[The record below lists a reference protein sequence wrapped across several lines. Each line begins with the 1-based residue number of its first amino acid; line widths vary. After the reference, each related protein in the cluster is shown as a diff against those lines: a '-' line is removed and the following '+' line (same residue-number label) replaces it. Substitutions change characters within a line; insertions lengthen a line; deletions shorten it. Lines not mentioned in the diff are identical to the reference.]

1 MSLTV
6 AIVGRP
12 NVGKSTLFNRLIRK
26 RLAIVDDTPGV
37 TRDRRY
43 GEAQLGGLSFTVI
56 DTAGLEDAAEDS
68 LEGRMRQQTEAAIAE
83 ADVTLLVFDARAGVT
98 PMDEHFAR
106 LIRKSKRPVI
116 IIANKAE
123 GHAGSSAA
131 QEGFALGF
139 GTPLPLS
146 AEHGEGLGDLYDA
159 LEPFALKVGNKSS
172 PYIDAE
178 LEQVAPLDLEEDEA
192 DADTELSV
200 DAQTEE
206 AAPKHLQLAIVGR
219 PNVGKSTLVNALLG
233 EDRLLT
239 GPEAGIT
246 RDSIAINWSW
256 QGQAIRLIDTAGL
269 RRHSRVTEKLER
281 LSGADTRRAIQYAH
295 VVILVLDAN
304 DMLEKQDL
312 TIARQIVE
320 EGRALIIAANKWD
333 SVEDKNAAIKKL
345 HERIDW
351 SLPQIKGVPVVTISA
366 MTERG
371 LDKLMKAAL
380 DIYVTWN
387 RRVTTAKLNR
397 WLSEVTAMHPP
408 PLVAG
413 RRIKIRYVTQIKTR
427 PPTFALFASKAD
439 ELPDSYHRYLV
450 KSLREV
456 FDIPGTPIRLILRRT
471 DNPFDTERD

>member
-43 GEAQLGGLSFTVI
+43 GEAHLGDLTFTVI
-56 DTAGLEDAAEDS
+56 DTAGLEEGIDDS
-68 LEGRMRQQTEAAIAE
+68 LEGRMRQQTHAAIAA
-83 ADVTLLVFDARAGVT
+83 ADVTLMVFDARAGIT

-106 LIRKSKRPVI
+106 IVRKAKRPVI
-116 IIANKAE
+116 LIANKAE
-123 GHAGSSAA
+123 GRAGLDAA
-131 QEGFALGF
+131 REGFSLGL

-159 LEPFALKVGNKSS
+159 LEPFALKKAGEASAAQL
-172 PYIDAE
+172 DA
-178 LEQVAPLDLEEDEA
+178 DLEEVTSLDLDE
-192 DADTELSV
+192 DAG
-200 DAQTEE
+200 EE
-206 AAPKHLQLAIVGR
+206 DVVEAPPAPKHLQLAIVGR
-219 PNVGKSTLVNALLG
+219 PNVGKSTMVNALLG

-246 RDSIAINWSW
+246 RDSIAIDWSW

-295 VVILVLDAN
+295 VVVLVLDAN

-320 EGRALIIAANKWD
+320 EGRALIIVANKWD
-333 SVEDKNAAIKKL
+333 AVEDKNAAIKKL
-345 HERIDW
+345 NDRIDW
-351 SLPQIKGVPVVTISA
+351 SLPQIKGVPILTVSA

-371 LDKLMKAAL
+371 LDKMMKAVL
-380 DIYVTWN
+380 DIYETWN
-387 RRVTTAKLNR
+387 RRVSTAKLNR

-413 RRIKIRYVTQIKTR
+413 RRIKIRYITQIKTR

-439 ELPDSYHRYLV
+439 DLPDSYHRYLV
-450 KSLREV
+450 KSLRDV
-456 FDIPGTPIRLILRRT
+456 FDLPGTPIRIVMRRT
-471 DNPFDTERD
+471 DNPYDSERD

>member
-43 GEAQLGGLSFTVI
+43 GEAHLGDLSFTVI
-56 DTAGLEDAAEDS
+56 DTAGLEDAVDDS

-83 ADVTLLVFDARAGVT
+83 ADVTLLVFDARAGIT
-98 PMDEHFAR
+98 PLDEHFGR
-106 LIRKSKRPVI
+106 IIRKSRKPVI
-116 IIANKAE
+116 LIANKAE
-123 GHAGSSAA
+123 GRAGGESA
-131 QEGFALGF
+131 QEGFRLGL
-139 GTPLPLS
+139 GTPLPIS
-146 AEHGEGLGDLYDA
+146 AEHGEGLGELYDA
-159 LEPFALKVGNKSS
+159 LEPFALKKAGEKSGAHL
-172 PYIDAE
+172 DAD
-178 LEQVAPLDLEEDEA
+178 LEEVAPLDLEEDSGEDDLVEA
-192 DADTELSV
+192 PP
-200 DAQTEE
+200 
-206 AAPKHLQLAIVGR
+206 APKHLQMAIVGR

-246 RDSIAINWSW
+246 RDSIAIDWSW
-256 QGQAIRLIDTAGL
+256 KGQAIRLIDTAGL

-295 VVILVLDAN
+295 VVVLVLDGN

-312 TIARQIVE
+312 TIARQVVE

-333 SVEDKNAAIKKL
+333 AVEDKNAAIKKL

-351 SLPQIKGVPVVTISA
+351 SLPQAKGIPVITMSA

-371 LDKLMKAAL
+371 LDKLMQAVL
-380 DIYVTWN
+380 DIYETWN
-387 RRVTTAKLNR
+387 KRVSTAKLNR
-397 WLSEVTAMHPP
+397 WLAEVTAQHPP
-408 PLVAG
+408 PLVSG
-413 RRIKIRYVTQIKTR
+413 RRIKIRYMTQIKTR
-427 PPTFALFASKAD
+427 PPTFAIFASKAD
-439 ELPDSYHRYLV
+439 DLPESYHRYLV
-450 KSLREV
+450 KSLRDV
-456 FDIPGTPIRLILRRT
+456 FGLPGTPIRIVMRRT
-471 DNPFDTERD
+471 DNPYDSERD